1 MAGFN
6 IKDFN
11 ANFSDVVSTANFIA
25 TIQPPPCLNGI
36 YNQELKDL
44 TFLCNASRHPSMGVT
59 TERINKYGYAGASF
73 LTPYS
78 AVYEDMMAMDFYIRA
93 SDALPLKIFYYWIQQ
108 VVGMPNV
115 DLHSP
120 SAGRLLKPG
129 QVAYRNTYTTEMSV
143 ITYNFNSNQLIKST
157 MYGVYPTR
165 INEIQTAW
173 NQDDIARIEVQFAF
187 TGVVSQIGEVANSD
201 DSVPS
206 GKEDKVGDPNALSP
220 AYAEKK
226 LAQEAKHIEMTSKID
241 KLLGNDGGKQFF
253 TSPVSTQLNNLE
265 IDGARPPVSL
275 VVQSQFPTA

>member
-11 ANFSDVVSTANFIA
+11 ANFSDIVSTANFIA

-44 TFLCNASRHPSMGVT
+44 TFLCNAARHPSMGVM
-59 TERINKYGYAGASF
+59 TERINKYGYAGATF

-78 AVYEDMMAMDFYIRA
+78 SVYEDMISMDFYIRA

-108 VVGMPNV
+108 VVGIPNI

-120 SAGRLLKPG
+120 GAGRLLKPG

-143 ITYNFNSNQLIKST
+143 ITHNFNSNQLIKST

-165 INEIQTAW
+165 INELQTAW
-173 NQDDIARIEVQFAF
+173 NQDDIARIEVQFSF
-187 TGVVSQIGEVANSD
+187 TGVVTKIGEVANDD
-201 DSVPS
+201 DSVAP
-206 GKEDKVGDPNALSP
+206 GYAGDPNPLSP
-220 AYAEKK
+220 VYDKAKKDSEDEQEEKV
-226 LAQEAKHIEMTSKID
+226 SKQD
-241 KLLGNDGGKQFF
+241 KLLGAVAK
-253 TSPVSTQLNNLE
+253 SIASKPVGEQLNILE
-265 IDGARPPVSL
+265 IDGRQPVNT
-275 VVQSQFPTA
+275 QIPTQ

>member
-108 VVGMPNV
+108 IVGMPNV

-187 TGVVSQIGEVANSD
+187 TGVVSQIRAVPND
-201 DSVPS
+201 DPFPNVP
-206 GKEDKVGDPNALSP
+206 GYAGDPNPLSSV
-220 AYAEKK
+220 YAEKK

-241 KLLGNDGGKQFF
+241 KLLGSDGGKGFYS
-253 TSPVSTQLNNLE
+253 SPVSAQLNSLE
-265 IDGARPPVSL
+265 IGGEGRFGGAGASGGW
-275 VVQSQFPTA
+275 

>member
-6 IKDFN
+6 ITDFN
-11 ANFSDVVSTANFIA
+11 SQLKNGIVSTANFIA

-36 YNQELKDL
+36 YNEELKDL
-44 TFLCNASRHPSMGVT
+44 TFLCNAARHPSMGVT

-78 AVYEDMMAMDFYIRA
+78 AIYEDMMAMDFYIRA

-165 INEIQTAW
+165 INEIQTSW
-173 NQDDIARIEVQFAF
+173 NQEDIARIEVQFAF
-187 TGVVSQIGEVANSD
+187 TGVVSQIGEVANSE

-226 LAQEAKHIEMTSKID
+226 LAKEAKHIEMTSKID
-241 KLLGNDGGKQFF
+241 KLLGSDGGKDFYS
-253 TSPVSTQLNNLE
+253 SPISAQLNSLE
-265 IDGARPPVSL
+265 VGGGGRFGGAGASGGW
-275 VVQSQFPTA
+275 